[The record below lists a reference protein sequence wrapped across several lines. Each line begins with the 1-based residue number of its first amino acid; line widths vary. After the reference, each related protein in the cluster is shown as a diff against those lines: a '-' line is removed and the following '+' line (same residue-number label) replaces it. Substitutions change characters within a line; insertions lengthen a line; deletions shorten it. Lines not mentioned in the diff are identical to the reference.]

1 MAAVAVRGRPLV
13 RRWRARSTTMGELC
27 RTLRL
32 RAGAK
37 RRLGRRGS
45 SCRACRCRMGV
56 GTADT

>member
-13 RRWRARSTTMGELC
+13 RRWRARSTTMGELR

-45 SCRACRCRMGV
+45 SC
-56 GTADT
+56 